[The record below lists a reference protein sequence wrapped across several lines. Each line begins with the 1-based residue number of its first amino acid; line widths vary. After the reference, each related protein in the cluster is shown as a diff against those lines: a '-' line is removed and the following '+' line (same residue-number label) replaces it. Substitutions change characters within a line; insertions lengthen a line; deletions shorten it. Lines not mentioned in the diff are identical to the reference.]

1 MQGLRFAQKRE
12 AFMPRVLAINYICAT
27 VLSITYSI
35 WVSSGAISINLIGIL
50 LAATNG
56 ILFFGAVLIILASYR
71 IAGTGITAAV
81 VNSALILPVLVA
93 HALWPQEEPMTA
105 WRWIALS
112 LIPVTMFLIRPTEIS
127 TAHYRLTL
135 KADLLLLVLFLSQG
149 MINVLHKV
157 ATKHLE
163 PESQDEYLTVIFFAA
178 ALGSAIYA
186 FCQEKRPSSQ
196 DVIDGVIIGICNA
209 MAVGMSLGAIMTIGA
224 VIFFATSGPVAIVLN
239 IVISLWLWRERI
251 TVRQGVGVTAAI
263 LVVILTNL

>member
-27 VLSITYSI
+27 ALSIAYSI
-35 WVSSGAISINLIGIL
+35 WVSSGVISINAIGIL

-71 IAGTGITAAV
+71 IAGTGITLAV
-81 VNSALILPVLVA
+81 GNSALILPVLVA
-93 HALWPQEEPMTA
+93 HALWPQEESMTA
-105 WRWIALS
+105 WRWLALS

-127 TAHYRLTL
+127 TTHYRLTL
-135 KADLLLLVLFLSQG
+135 KADLLLLVLFFSQG
-149 MINVLHKV
+149 MINVLHKF
-157 ATKHLE
+157 ATKCLE
-163 PESQDEYLTVIFFAA
+163 TESQDEYITVIFFTA

-186 FCQEKRPSSQ
+186 FCQEKRPSPQ

-239 IVISLWLWRERI
+239 IVISWWLWRERI
-251 TVRQGVGVTAAI
+251 TVRQGVGVTTAI